1 MVTGLTS
8 LALVASGLLGI
19 SDFIGGLLSR
29 RIPLIIVLLGSQVV
43 ATIAVSAQLLVEPFD
58 STDANAVRWGVI
70 GALGSAVG
78 VSALFRALAIGTMGV
93 VAPITSL
100 AVIVPVM
107 VGIAS
112 GDPLSGILI
121 TGISVAILGTVL
133 ASGPELRSR
142 AGGEPVHRQ
151 RVLSV
156 VLAFVAMGG
165 FGLTGV
171 SIAMGSASNITTTLI
186 TNSLVVLS
194 IYLVAFSFWIHVRLR
209 GAAARLHAGRPAS
222 PALMPNPLR
231 GRDALG
237 IAAIGVL
244 GYLANVCFA
253 LASLDGALSIVGV
266 LASLYPAVT
275 ALLAWRILGERL
287 TRIQVLGVV
296 AVFLG
301 VALIAASA

>member
-19 SDFIGGLLSR
+19 SDFIGGVLSR
-29 RIPLIIVLLGSQVV
+29 RIPLIIVLLGSQIV
-43 ATIAVSAQLLVEPFD
+43 ATVAVSAQLLFEPFD
-58 STDANAVRWGVI
+58 ATDANAVQWGVI

-121 TGISVAILGTVL
+121 AGLTVAILGTVL

-142 AGGEPVHRQ
+142 DGGEPLHRR
-151 RVLSV
+151 RVLSI
-156 VLAFVAMGG
+156 VLAFTAMGG

-171 SIAMGSASNITTTLI
+171 SLAMGSATSITTTLI
-186 TNSLVVLS
+186 TNSVVVLA
-194 IYLVAFSFWIHVRLR
+194 IYLVAFSFWVHVRLR

-222 PALMPNPLR
+222 PALVPHPIR

-237 IAAIGVL
+237 IAAIGLL

-275 ALLAWRILGERL
+275 AILAWRILGERL
-287 TRIQVLGVV
+287 RVIQVVGVA
-296 AVFLG
+296 AVFIG

>member
-19 SDFIGGLLSR
+19 SDFIGGVLSR

-43 ATIAVSAQLLVEPFD
+43 ATLAVSAQLLFEPFD
-58 STDANAVRWGVI
+58 ETDANAVQWGVI

-121 TGISVAILGTVL
+121 AGLIVAILGTVL

-142 AGGEPVHRQ
+142 DGGEPLHRR

-171 SIAMGSASNITTTLI
+171 SIAMGSATSVTTTLI
-186 TNSLVVLS
+186 TNSVVVLA
-194 IYLVAFSFWIHVRLR
+194 IYLVAFSFWVHVRLR

-222 PALMPNPLR
+222 PALVPHPIR
-231 GRDALG
+231 GRDVLG
-237 IAAIGVL
+237 IAAIGLL

-275 ALLAWRILGERL
+275 AILAWRILGERL
-287 TRIQVLGVV
+287 RVIQVVGVA
-296 AVFLG
+296 AVFVG

>member
-1 MVTGLTS
+1 VVSGLTS

-43 ATIAVSAQLLVEPFD
+43 ATIAVSAQLFVEPFD
-58 STDANAVRWGVI
+58 PTDANAVQWGVI

-121 TGISVAILGTVL
+121 TGLSVAILGTVL
-133 ASGPELRSR
+133 ASGPEVRSR
-142 AGGEPVHRQ
+142 EGGEPVHRQ

-171 SIAMGSASNITTTLI
+171 SIAMGSASSITTTLI
-186 TNSLVVLS
+186 TNSLVVLF

-209 GAAARLHAGRPAS
+209 GAAARLHAGRPVS

-287 TRIQVLGVV
+287 TRIQVAGVV
-296 AVFLG
+296 AVFVG

>member
-43 ATIAVSAQLLVEPFD
+43 ATIVVSAQLLVEPFD
-58 STDANAVRWGVI
+58 PTDANAVQWGVI

-107 VGIAS
+107 VGVAS

-156 VLAFVAMGG
+156 VLALIAMGG

-171 SIAMGSASNITTTLI
+171 SIAMGSASSITTTLI

-209 GAAARLHAGRPAS
+209 AAAARLHAGRPAT

-266 LASLYPAVT
+266 FASLYPAVT

-287 TRIQVLGVV
+287 TRIQVVGVV
-296 AVFLG
+296 AVFVG

>member
-8 LALVASGLLGI
+8 LALVASVLLGI

-43 ATIAVSAQLLVEPFD
+43 ATIVVSAQLFVEPFD
-58 STDANAVRWGVI
+58 PTDANAVQWGVI

-107 VGIAS
+107 VGVAS

-156 VLAFVAMGG
+156 VLAFIAMGG

-171 SIAMGSASNITTTLI
+171 SIAMGSASSITTTLI

-209 GAAARLHAGRPAS
+209 GAAARLHAGRPAT

-287 TRIQVLGVV
+287 TRIQVVGVV
-296 AVFLG
+296 AVFVG